1 MEKESSYDA
10 KCQPEIKRFKTAS
23 GIPVKEIYGP
33 KDIEALDYQRDLGE
47 AGQYPFARGKY
58 RGMFRNRRWIERVE
72 VGFGRPTDSRE
83 RVKYLHQIGQSD
95 IEFQTD
101 LPTEMGIDPDHPM
114 AQKETGLEGIP
125 LSSMADFE
133 EAFEGIDI
141 LDHTLSIMT
150 THGCGATS
158 LCQMIGLAEKR
169 KIDPRALR
177 GSVCSSNPLS
187 HDPWGFPC
195 AQPLDLSLKLCL
207 DTIEYCVREKLK
219 IYPCSITGY
228 IMEQTGIN
236 AFQTM
241 AFVMATGIEIIE
253 RALQRGLKIGEFVS
267 KIILHLQVGMDFFE
281 NIAKIR
287 ALRRMWAKMIKERYG
302 AKDPKVCTPNIVIRT
317 AGDSLYD
324 RQPMNNIIR
333 VAYEVLASVLAGVQ
347 AIDTCTFDEPLA
359 LPAKGASRIALN
371 TQYIAFYET
380 GVVNTADPLG
390 GSYYLEYLTDKLE
403 SEANQMLKKIEE
415 MGGLIS
421 AFEKGWI
428 EGVLTEAALERH
440 RTIESGEKIIV
451 GVNKFVIPREEEEP
465 IPIELISPEAQQEH
479 VIKVKRLKEARDNEK
494 VRQALARL
502 FEVAPLDKKI
512 NVIPAMLEATR
523 VYATIGEIWGTMR
536 KANGYPYDPFEIIED
551 PFS

>member
-219 IYPCSITGY
+219 VYPCSITGY

-253 RALQRGLKIGEFVS
+253 RALQRGLKIDEFVS

-502 FEVAPLDKKI
+502 FEDAPLDKKI

>member
-1 MEKESSYDA
+1 MEKESSFNE
-10 KCQPEIKRFKTAS
+10 KHQTETKPFHTTS
-23 GIPVKEIYGP
+23 GIPVEEIYGP
-33 KDIEALDYQRDLGE
+33 SDIEALNYRRDLGD
-47 AGQYPFARGKY
+47 AGQYPFARGKH

-72 VGFGRPTDSRE
+72 VGFGRPTDSKE
-83 RVKYLHQIGQSD
+83 RVKYLHEIGQSD

-133 EAFEGIDI
+133 EAFEGINI

-150 THGCGATS
+150 THGSGATS

-169 KIDPRALR
+169 GIDPKTLR

-195 AQPLDLSLKLCL
+195 AQPLDLSLKLCI
-207 DTIEYCVREKLK
+207 DIIEYCAREKLK

-253 RALQRGLKIGEFVS
+253 RALQRGLKIDEFVS

-302 AKDPKVCTPNIVIRT
+302 AKDLKSCTPNIVIRT

-324 RQPMNNIIR
+324 RQPKNNIIR

-390 GSYYLEYLTDKLE
+390 GSYYVEYLTNKLE

-421 AFEKGWI
+421 AYEKGWI

-440 RTIESGEKIIV
+440 RAIESGEKTIV
-451 GVNKFVIPREEEEP
+451 GVNKFVIPKEEEEP
-465 IPIELISPEAQQEH
+465 ISIELISPEAQEEH
-479 VIKVKRLKEARDNEK
+479 VMKVKRLKETRDNRK
-494 VRQALARL
+494 VSQALSRL
-502 FEVAPLDKKI
+502 FEISRLDKKI
-512 NVIPAMLEATR
+512 NVIPAMLDATR
-523 VYATIGEIWGTMR
+523 AYATIGEIWGAMR
-536 KANGYPYDPFEIIED
+536 KANGHPYDPFGVIQD
-551 PFS
+551 PF